1 MMYGRLTRLQTPTN
15 GVIAQ
20 LMALMF
26 FSSIGRGF
34 GAPYVNLYLDS
45 IGVSATVIG
54 TIVGIASLVELL
66 FSPFLNNLA
75 DRYKR
80 HRLLLVFQYAA
91 FALGTFFVAMT
102 TNIWFLGLIVMLIEL
117 GKRSAIVL
125 SLQLTLIRLEQINRD
140 IIGRMRAVN
149 AFGFSLSNIFQGP
162 IFLASGFLGMFM
174 ISGIFTGMSIW
185 FMRVLPKQ
193 ATTKKND
200 QSLAPRQR
208 KFYFLVLIQ
217 VFVMLGQRSGFAFWL
232 IHFTNN
238 LGVYVED
245 IGILIAIW
253 AFAEVPFFILFDSII
268 RRFDVRITYML
279 GASGMGVMWFLVS
292 IVPSP
297 AWLIPILL
305 MRGLVFSMLNL
316 STLMLISRIS
326 DPRNVATNQSL
337 LQITVPGLAMLIGAP
352 LMGWFFD
359 TYPAYVFFG
368 LCMMFMFVGSLIM
381 LIVYRYMTPTLIEAD
396 NMPENGA

>member
-1 MMYGRLTRLQTPTN
+1 
-15 GVIAQ
+15 
-20 LMALMF
+20 
-26 FSSIGRGF
+26 
-34 GAPYVNLYLDS
+34 
-45 IGVSATVIG
+45 
-54 TIVGIASLVELL
+54 
-66 FSPFLNNLA
+66 
-75 DRYKR
+75 
-80 HRLLLVFQYAA
+80 
-91 FALGTFFVAMT
+91 
-102 TNIWFLGLIVMLIEL
+102 
-117 GKRSAIVL
+117 
-125 SLQLTLIRLEQINRD
+125 
-140 IIGRMRAVN
+140 
-149 AFGFSLSNIFQGP
+149 
-162 IFLASGFLGMFM
+162 
-174 ISGIFTGMSIW
+174 
-185 FMRVLPKQ
+185 
-193 ATTKKND
+193 
-200 QSLAPRQR
+200 
-208 KFYFLVLIQ
+208 
-217 VFVMLGQRSGFAFWL
+217 
-232 IHFTNN
+232 
-238 LGVYVED
+238 
-245 IGILIAIW
+245 
-253 AFAEVPFFILFDSII
+253 
-268 RRFDVRITYML
+268 ML

>member
-1 MMYGRLTRLQTPTN
+1 
-15 GVIAQ
+15 
-20 LMALMF
+20 
-26 FSSIGRGF
+26 
-34 GAPYVNLYLDS
+34 
-45 IGVSATVIG
+45 VSATVIG